1 MGSGRKFKHR
11 LSHAANRRYEWAR
24 GRYLM
29 NIPSQIKRGRKF
41 DEVLRGARRIFLRDG
56 FDGASVDDIAREAGV
71 SKATLYSYFSDKR
84 LLFLEVTRAEIEA
97 ITDRAMT
104 DIDRMALPER
114 VLRQAADAIIGFY
127 MSVMGLGIFRLCIS
141 EGERFP
147 ELAQAFYDAGPMSTR
162 AALCD
167 YFAEAEARG
176 ELRIDDLEL
185 AADQFVEL
193 CRADLQMRLLMRVP
207 PTPSRDDVARVADS
221 AVEMFI
227 ARYGT
232 APRAR

>member
-1 MGSGRKFKHR
+1 
-11 LSHAANRRYEWAR
+11 
-24 GRYLM
+24 M
-29 NIPSQIKRGRKF
+29 NVTSQIKRGRKF
-41 DEVLRGARRIFLRDG
+41 DEVLQGARRIFLRDG
-56 FDGASVDDIAREAGV
+56 YDGASVDDIAREANV

-84 LLFLEVTRAEIEA
+84 LLFLEVTRAEIGA

-104 DIDRMALPER
+104 DIDRTAPPEQ
-114 VLRQAADAIIGFY
+114 VLRQAAEAIIGFY
-127 MSVMGLGIFRLCIS
+127 MSVVGQGIFRLCIS

-147 ELAQAFYDAGPMSTR
+147 ELAQAFYEAGPMATQ

-167 YFAEAEARG
+167 YFAEAEARC

-207 PTPSRDDVARVADS
+207 PLPDRTEIERVADG
-221 AVEMFI
+221 AIEMFI

-232 APRAR
+232 KDDTTRG

>member
-1 MGSGRKFKHR
+1 
-11 LSHAANRRYEWAR
+11 
-24 GRYLM
+24 M
-29 NIPSQIKRGRKF
+29 NVTSQIKRGRKF
-41 DEVLRGARRIFLRDG
+41 DEVLQGARRIFLRDG
-56 FDGASVDDIAREAGV
+56 YDGASVDDIAREAGV
-71 SKATLYSYFSDKR
+71 SKATLYSYFTDKR
-84 LLFLEVTRAEIEA
+84 LLFLEVTRAEIGA

-104 DIDRMALPER
+104 DIDRTAPPEQ
-114 VLRQAADAIIGFY
+114 VLRQAAEAIIGFY

-147 ELAQAFYDAGPMSTR
+147 ELAQAFYEAGPMSTQ

-207 PTPSRDDVARVADS
+207 PFPGLAEVQRVADG
-221 AVEMFI
+221 AIEMFL

-232 APRAR
+232 KADDGRG